1 MKMLLI
7 AAGLSLAALSAC
19 STTQQDNLNASL
31 ANLNKTNLLALQ
43 AIKNGCSVVQ
53 PTLIAAGAA
62 SPQVAAAAAAN
73 GVVCATANVAA
84 DAAAQAVAAQAASA
98 PAVPAA
104 TPAAATPATSAAPAK

>member
-19 STTQQDNLNASL
+19 STTQQDNLNTSL

-53 PTLIAAGAA
+53 PTLVAAGAA
-62 SPQVAAAAAAN
+62 SPQIAAAAAAN

-84 DAAAQAVAAQAASA
+84 DAASAAVAAQAASA
-98 PAVPAA
+98 QAAPAPASA
-104 TPAAATPATSAAPAK
+104 PAAPAK